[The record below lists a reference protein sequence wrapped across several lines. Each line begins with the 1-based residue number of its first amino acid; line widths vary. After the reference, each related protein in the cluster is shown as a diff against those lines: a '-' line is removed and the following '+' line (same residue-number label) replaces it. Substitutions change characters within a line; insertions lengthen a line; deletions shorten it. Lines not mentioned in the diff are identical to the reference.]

1 MDNEIKSFPMVA
13 LRGMTILPEMVVHFD
28 VSRERSI
35 AAIQEAMVEEQKIF
49 LVTQRSVETE
59 EPEQKDVFEVGTVG
73 TIKQLIKLPK
83 HIVRVLVSGET
94 RGILRGIEQ
103 TDPYM
108 RAEVEVIDESGMEIP
123 DDPKAEAM
131 ERSLKDMFVDY
142 AAKNGKMS
150 KESVAQLLEI
160 TGLKK
165 LVDEI
170 AANIPIPYMDQQE
183 ILNEI
188 DFGKRYE
195 KLAYKLVNEVQ
206 IIGIKEEIQRKVK
219 ERVDKHQREYI
230 LREQLKLIR
239 EELGEDST
247 ISDAEEF
254 ENAVKK
260 LKAPKEVKE
269 KLYKEISRFKEF
281 TGIAV
286 RECSDPH
293 LH

>member
-83 HIVRVLVSGET
+83 HIVRVPGFRRDERNPAAS
-94 RGILRGIEQ
+94 IEQ

-123 DDPKAEAM
+123 DDPKDEAM

-150 KESVAQLLEI
+150 KESVAQLAGDHR
-160 TGLKK
+160 T
-165 LVDEI
+165 
-170 AANIPIPYMDQQE
+170 
-183 ILNEI
+183 
-188 DFGKRYE
+188 
-195 KLAYKLVNEVQ
+195 
-206 IIGIKEEIQRKVK
+206 
-219 ERVDKHQREYI
+219 
-230 LREQLKLIR
+230 
-239 EELGEDST
+239 
-247 ISDAEEF
+247 
-254 ENAVKK
+254 
-260 LKAPKEVKE
+260 
-269 KLYKEISRFKEF
+269 
-281 TGIAV
+281 
-286 RECSDPH
+286 
-293 LH
+293 